1 MVRPAARRLAAEW
14 AQKEFGL
21 SQRMASRVAGL
32 NRSTLRYRSTRP
44 PLNELRSALREVAA
58 EKPRYGYRRLH
69 DRLARKRGWKVN
81 HKLIYRLYREE
92 QLAVRKK
99 TRKRLAAERRGRLDP
114 ATYPNERWSMDFVTD
129 TLIDGRVFRSLTIV
143 DQFLKKS
150 PAIEVDFSLPGERVV
165 RVLEQLKE
173 RGIKPRTIVLDNGPE
188 FTGKVLERWAH
199 ENQVELHFIRPGKPT
214 ENAFIES
221 FNGKFRDE
229 CLNENCFLS
238 IDDARRIVEEFRV
251 EYNEDR
257 PHSSLGNLSP
267 AEFERLIIPNYS
279 NPVGLTQRVA

>member
-1 MVRPAARRLAAEW
+1 M
-14 AQKEFGL
+14 
-21 SQRMASRVAGL
+21 
-32 NRSTLRYRSTRP
+32 T
-44 PLNELRSALREVAA
+44 ELRAALREVAA

-69 DRLARKRGWKVN
+69 DRLKRKRGWQVN

-99 TRKRLAAERRGRLDP
+99 MRKRLAAERRGRLDP

-129 TLIDGRVFRSLTIV
+129 TLSDGRVFRSLTIV
-143 DQFLKKS
+143 DQFSKKL
-150 PAIEVDFSLPGERVV
+150 PALEVDFSLTGERVA
-165 RVLEQLKE
+165 RVLDELAQ
-173 RGIKPRTIVLDNGPE
+173 RGMKPGTIVVDNGPE
-188 FTGKVLERWAH
+188 FAGKALERWAH
-199 ENQVELHFIRPGKPT
+199 QNNVELHFIKPGKPT

-238 IDDARRIVEEFRV
+238 IEDARRIIEEFRV
-251 EYNEDR
+251 EYNDHR

-267 AEFERLIIPNYS
+267 AEFERLIIPTYS
-279 NPVGLTQRVA
+279 KPAGLT